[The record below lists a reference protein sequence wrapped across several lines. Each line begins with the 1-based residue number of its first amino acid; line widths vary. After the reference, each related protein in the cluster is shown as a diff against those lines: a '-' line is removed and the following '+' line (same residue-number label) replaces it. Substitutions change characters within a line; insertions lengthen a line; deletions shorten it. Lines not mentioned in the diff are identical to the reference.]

1 MKEQLLTLY
10 EVQKLD
16 SALATL
22 QKQYSALD
30 PGRTE
35 QAEAKAAQDAH
46 QEADATLH
54 ATSAALHDAE
64 LEQKS
69 VEAKTAEFEKKLYGG
84 SIRVPKE
91 LQAMQ
96 EEVEMLKKQRG
107 RLDEKILTLMDD
119 LEAQRTRE
127 AETRQSQAQAEEVLK
142 TKQAAHKRA
151 SEQLIAQAQVLK
163 SQRTEA
169 AKAVP
174 PALLKRYD
182 SLRASKGGVAIVPLE
197 DANACGGCKLGLP
210 SSLVERVLHGTTL
223 ETCDNCGRILVAVDH

>member
-1 MKEQLLTLY
+1 MKEQLLSLY
-10 EVQKLD
+10 ELQKLD
-16 SALATL
+16 SALAAL

-35 QAEAKAAQDAH
+35 QSEATAAQAAH
-46 QEADATLH
+46 QEADAALH

-96 EEVEMLKKQRG
+96 EEIEMLKKQRG

-119 LEAQRTRE
+119 LEIQRTRE
-127 AETRQSQAQAEEVLK
+127 AETRQAQ
-142 TKQAAHKRA
+142 
-151 SEQLIAQAQVLK
+151 
-163 SQRTEA
+163 
-169 AKAVP
+169 
-174 PALLKRYD
+174 
-182 SLRASKGGVAIVPLE
+182 
-197 DANACGGCKLGLP
+197 
-210 SSLVERVLHGTTL
+210 
-223 ETCDNCGRILVAVDH
+223 